1 MRSTKSSTVPPSD
14 THYTTDSDVNHQF
27 DQVCECHRIV
37 GNAPRVEKHSF
48 RVAVMIY
55 CGGSTR
61 PARAPNRSPRPSTS
75 KASGS
80 VSTPFGNNPRTDG
93 ASMILK
99 CGRLWLLLL
108 SAPKASLSSFFHTLK
123 PTAGYVPLVIPKH
136 QRGHKLISG
145 CEAAWERRSG
155 AVEEQFRPTLLA
167 ITSVRSPSRTL
178 FCE

>member
-1 MRSTKSSTVPPSD
+1 MRSMKSSTVPPSD

-48 RVAVMIY
+48 RVAVMIVLRRLNAPR
-55 CGGSTR
+55 S
-61 PARAPNRSPRPSTS
+61 RAPNRSPRPSTS

-99 CGRLWLLLL
+99 CGR
-108 SAPKASLSSFFHTLK
+108 AMAASPVCAESKSELIFSK

-145 CEAAWERRSG
+145 YEAAWERRSG

>member
-99 CGRLWLLLL
+99 CGRAMAASPVCAETNL
-108 SAPKASLSSFFHTLK
+108 SPFFHTFR
-123 PTAGYVPLVIPKH
+123 PTAGCPLWSLADI
-136 QRGHKLISG
+136 RALIRHVRFSAG
-145 CEAAWERRSG
+145 NRRD
-155 AVEEQFRPTLLA
+155 Q
-167 ITSVRSPSRTL
+167 SVG
-178 FCE
+178 